1 MVVISIKKEIRGG
14 RKEVVMCGG
23 RFCLSA
29 QGCTQENKLG
39 LTLAPA
45 GVGSGLKKVGR
56 VL

>member
-1 MVVISIKKEIRGG
+1 MISIKKEVRGG
-14 RKEVVMCGG
+14 RKEVIMCGG

>member
-1 MVVISIKKEIRGG
+1 MISIKKEVRGG
-14 RKEVVMCGG
+14 RKEIIMCGW

-29 QGCTQENKLG
+29 QGCTQENKMG
-39 LTLAPA
+39 LTLAPS